1 MQEFTCGRI
10 RLKIVELNFL
20 RCSGRRSALC
30 VEEFWMPV
38 KSEEV
43 REDLCTGLGRK
54 AFELCNLVLTT
65 SNGHVTTAPAVPATL
80 KSANKGIVMNF
91 IRKKRLLG

>member
-1 MQEFTCGRI
+1 
-10 RLKIVELNFL
+10 
-20 RCSGRRSALC
+20 
-30 VEEFWMPV
+30 MPV

-80 KSANKGIVMNF
+80 KSANKGIVMKF
-91 IRKKRLLG
+91 IRKKKVAWMRKSLM